1 MTLPNA
7 LTFAR
12 LCSIPGIVLLI
23 HEARFGWACLLFVLA
38 GITDALD
45 GWIARRF
52 DQKSEIGAYLDALA
66 DKSLIAAS
74 LIALNFA
81 GLIPFWLL
89 VIVIFRDLMIVGAV
103 AIAWLM
109 DNPIPIDPLR
119 VSKANTALQ
128 IVLVGLALA
137 VPGVPLPGLAML
149 EPLLQMLVAALT
161 MLSVGA
167 YFAVWFR
174 HMAEG

>member
-12 LCSIPGIVLLI
+12 LCSIPAILLLI
-23 HEARFGWACLLFVLA
+23 HGQRFGAAFILFVLA

-45 GWIARRF
+45 GWVARRF
-52 DQKSEIGAYLDALA
+52 DMKSEVGAYLDALA

-74 LIALNFA
+74 LITLEVV
-81 GLIPFWLL
+81 GLVPLWLL
-89 VIVIFRDLMIVGAV
+89 VLVLFRDAMIVGAV

-128 IVLVGLALA
+128 IGLVATTLA
-137 VPGVPLPGLAML
+137 VPGIPMPALEQLLPLFQIM
-149 EPLLQMLVAALT
+149 VAALT
-161 MLSVGA
+161 TLSVAA

-174 HMAEG
+174 HMS

>member
-12 LCSIPGIVLLI
+12 LCSIPVILLLI
-23 HEARFGWACLLFVLA
+23 HAQHFGAAFVLFVLA

-52 DQKSEIGAYLDALA
+52 DMKSEVGAYLDAPA

-74 LIALNFA
+74 LITLQAV
-81 GLIPFWLL
+81 GLVPLWLL
-89 VIVIFRDLMIVGAV
+89 VLVLFRDAMIVGAV

-128 IVLVGLALA
+128 ISLVAATLA
-137 VPGVPLPGLAML
+137 VPGVPLPGLAQVL
-149 EPLLQMLVAALT
+149 PLFQVMVAALT
-161 MLSVGA
+161 ILSVGA

-174 HMAEG
+174 HMA